1 MAHMRGTRRAH
12 SKRAGAETKRKT
24 SAPKSVSRKGA
35 KIAALRSSGV
45 LTVNEPHRATS
56 QTASQIV
63 STFHVDKHTV
73 QRVDS
78 ILDKLRKAGQIA
90 TPAKKKLG

>member
-1 MAHMRGTRRAH
+1 
-12 SKRAGAETKRKT
+12 
-24 SAPKSVSRKGA
+24 
-35 KIAALRSSGV
+35 V
-45 LTVNEPHRATS
+45 LTVKEPHRATS

-90 TPAKKKLG
+90 TPAKKKPG